1 MKEENQISDSFMEER
16 RSGNTSLNY
25 LNLPENTYFQKISKN
40 VVEFFSDAQKTTYLS
55 HPKNKNVSL
64 FTSKNKNS
72 NNVYQ
77 PSTGVFLM

>member
-16 RSGNTSLNY
+16 GSENTSLNS
-25 LNLPENTYFQKISKN
+25 LDQPENTYFQKITKN
-40 VVEFFSDAQKTTYLS
+40 FVEFFSDAEKTTFLS
-55 HPKNKNVSL
+55 HPKNKSVSL

-72 NNVYQ
+72 KQVYQ